1 MIPNFASPEYRHDPY
16 PVYKMLRTRYPL
28 WQSPHGYWVLSKYED
43 ITTVL
48 KNKSLGCDTS
58 ILPARPESDWKQRVE
73 LFQHVSKTVFGQD
86 GDTHTRLQKPLLSI
100 FNKKRLDQ
108 ERSKIQSLAHSIID
122 ANVNA
127 GGMDLIKDF
136 AQPLVL
142 KTIFGIIGI
151 NQGIINSIAYNT
163 DEVLGKNSIIKV
175 LTPSPYITRDDVIQA
190 IRTHGKLIE
199 YAKQSIEQN
208 RHTPSDNLISSLI
221 QAVDQNE
228 ITEEEMVCSVFAIQ
242 NTSLDSEV
250 SLLGNAV
257 IALDRFPDQKAMLL
271 NDLTLIPEAVKE
283 ALRYDT
289 ATQYSIRFV
298 YDKLTIRGTV
308 LPHGSV
314 IVGLVGSANRD
325 PEAFPDPDRF
335 DILRENKNHL
345 SFTMGAHKCLGAV
358 LATLISEEALR
369 ALYSRL
375 PALRI
380 KPETMLEY
388 TEPWTIRGVRS
399 LPIIW

>member
-1 MIPNFASPEYRHDPY
+1 MIPNFASPEYRQDPY

-28 WQSPHGYWVLSKYED
+28 WRSPHGYWVLSKYD
-43 ITTVL
+43 DLVSTL
-48 KNKSLGCDTS
+48 KNKNLVCDTS
-58 ILPARPESDWKQRVE
+58 VLPFVPETDWKQRVE

-86 GDTHTRLQKPLLSI
+86 GDSHSRLQRALLTT
-100 FNKKRLDQ
+100 FNKKRIEQ

-122 ANVNA
+122 ANVDK

-142 KTIFGIIGI
+142 KTIFSVIGI
-151 NQGIINSIAYNT
+151 SQDIIDTIAYNT
-163 DEVLGKNSIIKV
+163 EEVLGKNSIIKV
-175 LTPSPYITRDDVIQA
+175 LTPSPYITRDDVIRA
-190 IRTHGKLIE
+190 IKTHGKLIE
-199 YAKQSIEQN
+199 YAKLSVEQN
-208 RHTPSDNLISSLI
+208 RHTPGDNLISSLI
-221 QAVDQNE
+221 QAVKQND
-228 ITEEEMVCSVFAIQ
+228 ITEEEMLYSIFAIQ

-257 IALDRFPDQKAMLL
+257 IALDRFPEQKAMLV
-271 NDLTLIPEAVKE
+271 NDLSLIPEAVKE
-283 ALRYDT
+283 ILRYDT
-289 ATQYSIRFV
+289 AAQFYIRFV
-298 YDKLTIRGTV
+298 SGELNIQNTT

-325 PEAFPDPDRF
+325 PEAFPDSDQF

-345 SFTMGAHKCLGAV
+345 SFTMGAHKCLGAA

-380 KPETMLEY
+380 KPETQLEY

-399 LPIIW
+399 LPVIW